1 MKPMM
6 LLGGLLVSFAGIVIG
21 LFLIKKPG
29 RVIDLQKAFYLGI
42 NWKMEP
48 VSLSR
53 EIISTRI
60 MGFLLTAICI
70 LSFLVCLAR
79 FPHVFLSKCQ

>member
-1 MKPMM
+1 MKLTM
-6 LLGGLLVSFAGIVIG
+6 LLTGFLVSFAGIVIG

-53 EIISTRI
+53 EITSTRI
-60 MGFLLTAICI
+60 MGFLLTVISV
-70 LSFLVCLAR
+70 LSFLVCLVR
-79 FPHVFLSKCQ
+79 FPHVFLSRC